1 MSESRVLSEYE
12 QALKQIRS
20 VSAARIRM
28 TEQGEIEE
36 IHILATG
43 DRNPKQIV
51 RDVES
56 LLVAQF
62 GLQFDHKKI
71 SIAQVDEQV
80 GEQANQQVP
89 EHVMSPSLPAWVRPK
104 LVGVTLRTTNGM
116 AEVMVELQVGERVL
130 TGNARGFSSSH
141 NKQRLL
147 VEATVKALNYL
158 EMEKCLLVP
167 EDVAVTELAKHKVAQ
182 VAVTLVCPAGEQLL
196 VGCALVKNDDRE
208 AVVKATLDAV
218 NRKVRVVTE

>member
-1 MSESRVLSEYE
+1 MTESRSLADYE

-36 IHILATG
+36 IHILAG
-43 DRNPKQIV
+43 GERNPKQIV

-56 LLVAQF
+56 VLVVQF
-62 GLQFDHKKI
+62 GLEFDHKKI
-71 SIAQVDEQV
+71 SIAQV
-80 GEQANQQVP
+80 GEEVLPPPGP
-89 EHVMSPSLPAWVRPK
+89 EWVRPK
-104 LVGVTLRTTNGM
+104 LVGVTLKTLHGT
-116 AEVMVELQVGERVL
+116 AEVTVELQVGERVVA
-130 TGNARGFSSSH
+130 GDAQGFSSSY
-141 NKQRLL
+141 NKLRLL
-147 VEATVKALNYL
+147 MEATVKALNSL
-158 EMEKCLLVP
+158 ELEKCLLVP

-218 NRKVRVVTE
+218 NRKMRVLTE

>member
-1 MSESRVLSEYE
+1 MTESRSLADYE

-36 IHILATG
+36 IHILAG
-43 DRNPKQIV
+43 GERNPKQIV

-56 LLVAQF
+56 VLVVQF
-62 GLQFDHKKI
+62 GLEFDHKKI
-71 SIAQVDEQV
+71 SIAQV
-80 GEQANQQVP
+80 GEEVLPPPGP
-89 EHVMSPSLPAWVRPK
+89 EWVRPK
-104 LVGVTLRTTNGM
+104 LVGVTLKTLHGT
-116 AEVMVELQVGERVL
+116 AEVTVELQVGERVV
-130 TGNARGFSSSH
+130 GGDAQGFSSSY
-141 NKQRLL
+141 NKLRLL
-147 VEATVKALNYL
+147 MEATVKALNSL
-158 EMEKCLLVP
+158 ELEKCLLVP

-218 NRKVRVVTE
+218 NRKMRVLTE